1 MRLNQEGEESTK
13 ATIYIRNLGF
23 PLLLIVITLLTVT
36 AFIVL
41 KKRKLN
47 KIVQRLVKYK
57 ASIEPHQA
65 YNISIVSHQ
74 YYRRPSVAFSEQ
86 NTRKNK
92 PLQGMAPTEC
102 IPSACLPAYLP
113 ACLLA
118 CLLACL
124 IACLRA
130 CLSACLR
137 ACLCA
142 CLPAC
147 LLVCLSACLPACVP
161 TCLLACLACS
171 HLDPFLSSLELIFN
185 DLLRKVTD

>member
-1 MRLNQEGEESTK
+1 MSVKAYLFIIITLEFSRYFEITNMTEYSSKENISRTVTYSSSNKIQKEDENYSEEMRFNQEGEESTK

-86 NTRKNK
+86 NTITKNTT
-92 PLQGMAPTEC
+92 PG
-102 IPSACLPAYLP
+102 
-113 ACLLA
+113 
-118 CLLACL
+118 
-124 IACLRA
+124 IA
-130 CLSACLR
+130 
-137 ACLCA
+137 
-142 CLPAC
+142 
-147 LLVCLSACLPACVP
+147 
-161 TCLLACLACS
+161 
-171 HLDPFLSSLELIFN
+171 
-185 DLLRKVTD
+185 

>member
-1 MRLNQEGEESTK
+1 MRQYYLLGKACCLSSQAYLFIIITLELSRYFEITNMTEYSSKENISRTVTYSSSNQIQQKEDENYTEEMRFNQEGEESTK

-86 NTRKNK
+86 NTYTRTKNTT
-92 PLQGMAPTEC
+92 PG
-102 IPSACLPAYLP
+102 
-113 ACLLA
+113 
-118 CLLACL
+118 
-124 IACLRA
+124 IA
-130 CLSACLR
+130 
-137 ACLCA
+137 
-142 CLPAC
+142 
-147 LLVCLSACLPACVP
+147 
-161 TCLLACLACS
+161 
-171 HLDPFLSSLELIFN
+171 
-185 DLLRKVTD
+185 